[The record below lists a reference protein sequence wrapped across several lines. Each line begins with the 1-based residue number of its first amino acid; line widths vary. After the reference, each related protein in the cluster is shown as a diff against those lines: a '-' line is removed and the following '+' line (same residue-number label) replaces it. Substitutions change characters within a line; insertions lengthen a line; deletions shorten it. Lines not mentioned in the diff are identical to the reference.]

1 MCAASQRAGTLVK
14 HKISGEKGGAGKI
27 RWQVD
32 FPFLFVFF
40 GKFVDQIQIIIIVV
54 KGMQHVERLA
64 SVLLES
70 DKVTGVEWTFI
81 IRFVCVFIL
90 SQKK

>member
-1 MCAASQRAGTLVK
+1 MAQ
-14 HKISGEKGGAGKI
+14 EKLGGRLI
-27 RWQVD
+27 
-32 FPFLFVFF
+32 FLFCLFFF
-40 GKFVDQIQIIIIVV
+40 GKFVDQIQIIIVV